1 MNQHQDDLI
10 QTYEALHALAE
21 PSGKEEKTAHYLQSR
36 LKDAGYKVN
45 TFARHY
51 GFYVDYPG
59 ETEEV
64 IALRADMD
72 ALVQE
77 VDGEVRPN
85 HSCGHD
91 GHSTMVL
98 HTALKLMESGEKPYH
113 TVRFI
118 FQPAEETA
126 AGALQMMESGA
137 LANVKFLG
145 GIHLRPEQEVP
156 DGKAAPVILHGA
168 IITLKLTIKGVPA
181 HAARPELAKN
191 PIEAAGRLMASLK
204 AVHVDTGYSLKPT
217 ELHAGEA
224 ANLIPETARM
234 TFDIRSVSNDG
245 LQRLIDQTKEIIQQV
260 EQETGT
266 AIGSEWVE
274 FSPAAVQND
283 QAVGLAEK
291 AVVKACSKD
300 ALAPPCVSPG
310 AEDFHFYTFHNS
322 GLSATMIGLGCGLTP
337 GLHHPAMNF
346 NKKALIT
353 GRDILYEMLRQ
364 ADQVDWKEGT
374 P

>member
-1 MNQHQDDLI
+1 MSQHQDDLI

-21 PSGKEEKTAHYLQSR
+21 PSGKEEKTSHYLQSR
-36 LKDAGYKVN
+36 LKDAGYHVHS
-45 TFARHY
+45 FARHY

-59 ETEEV
+59 GTEEV

-98 HTALKLMESGEKPYH
+98 HTALKLAETGEKPHH

-168 IITLKLTIKGVPA
+168 IITLKVTIKGVPA
-181 HAARPELAKN
+181 HAARPELANN
-191 PIEAAGRLMASLK
+191 PIEAAGRLMSALRS
-204 AVHVDTGYSLKPT
+204 VHVDHPYSLKPT
-217 ELHAGEA
+217 ELHSGEA

-245 LQRLIDQTKEIIQQV
+245 LEELIDQTKAVIEQV
-260 EQETGT
+260 EEETGT
-266 AIGSEWVE
+266 SINSEWVE

-283 QAVGLAEK
+283 QAVQLAAK
-291 AVVKACSKD
+291 AVVKARSEE
-300 ALAPPCVSPG
+300 ALAPACVSPG
-310 AEDFHFYTFHNS
+310 AEDFHFYTYHNK
-322 GLSATMIGLGCGLTP
+322 GLSATMIGLGCGLAP
-337 GLHHPAMNF
+337 GLHHPAMDF
-346 NKKALIT
+346 NKQALHT
-353 GRDILYEMLRQ
+353 GRDILYEMLWQ
-364 ADQVDWKEGT
+364 ADQVDWKEGAQ
-374 P
+374 